1 MIPNID
7 EENIQGEFTLKQ
19 IDAPM
24 PEAPWIRRWT
34 NDQHDNGCAIKF
46 TDHILREGED
56 GEVEDNMD
64 EDDTQGGVDI
74 SEIRDEF
81 QNNDINEDLK
91 PLNANKKQLLNLKDD
106 HSPYIHSLELQ

>member
-7 EENIQGEFTLKQ
+7 EEGIQGEFTLKQ

-34 NDQHDNGCAIKF
+34 NGGGDNTRDGCDIKF
-46 TDHILREGED
+46 TDHIVREGED
-56 GEVEDNMD
+56 GEVEENFE

-81 QNNDINEDLK
+81 KEEEEVDISSKLNKDLRPHK
-91 PLNANKKQLLNLKDD
+91 ITKKQKNVMK
-106 HSPYIHSLELQ
+106 I